1 MLKYLK
7 QLAGESAIYGL
18 SSILTRFITIFL
30 VPIYTKVFSPAD
42 YGHISLVLA
51 TFALLSLFIVLGLD
65 SAAAI
70 FYYDLEDEASKRKP
84 IANWFW
90 AQLILSTFI
99 TLLISILSKPISV
112 LLFDSEQ
119 YWFILIIAASNLV
132 FSTFNTILINWLR
145 LRRKPVQTMAF
156 SLVSSLLTIVLNIY
170 FVVYLK
176 VGIIGVFYSSACS
189 SLIFAFVAALLMRE
203 WLLPKHFE
211 MQLLKRMLTFS
222 LPLVPAALA
231 YWISNSSASYFLNY
245 TMTKEDVGLFQIG
258 SSLASGM
265 LLFTGAFQMALGPF
279 VFSLTKNENAKELYA
294 NILLGYIIFT
304 SFLFLALSSFSL
316 EILIILTREA
326 YYSARYVGSI
336 LALNFI
342 FLGLNY
348 IGSIGL
354 NLAKD
359 NKPYMYAVFIAAVV
373 NVILFFLLIPVW
385 GKEGAALSMTISTFL
400 SSCYIF
406 HSSQKKYFIPYSF
419 KFSALI
425 LCFAIFLALFL
436 NTLHA
441 SNILL
446 LIFIKVTFV
455 MAYIIIM
462 FLCIKRYILK
472 KPLLPLL
479 KLS

>member
-30 VPIYTKVFSPAD
+30 VPIYTRVFSPAD
-42 YGHISLVLA
+42 YGHISLVLT
-51 TFALLSLFIVLGLD
+51 TFALLSLMVVLGLD

-70 FYYDLEDEASKRKP
+70 FYYDVEEEVHKKKP

-90 AQLILSTFI
+90 TQLFSSSLI
-99 TLLISILSKPISV
+99 TVLISIFSKPLSF
-112 LLFDSEQ
+112 LLFNTSQ
-119 YWFILIIAASNLV
+119 YWLVLIIAAVNLI

-145 LRRKPVQTMAF
+145 LKRKPIHTMVF
-156 SLVSSLLTIVLNIY
+156 SLTSSLLTISLNIF

-176 VGIIGVFYSSACS
+176 AGIIGVFYAAACS
-189 SLIFAFVAALLMRE
+189 SLIFSIVSILLMRE
-203 WLLPKHFE
+203 WLWPTHFE
-211 MQLLKRMLTFS
+211 WELLTKMLQFS

-245 TMTKEDVGLFQIG
+245 TLTKEDVGLFQIG
-258 SSLASGM
+258 ASLASGM

-279 VFSLTKNENAKELYA
+279 VFSLSKNENSKELYA
-294 NILLGYIIFT
+294 NILLGYIIIT
-304 SFLFLALSSFSL
+304 SFLFLALSSFSF
-316 EILIILTREA
+316 EILIILTREV

-359 NKPYMYAVFIAAVV
+359 NKPYMYAVFIAAGI
-373 NVILFFLLIPVW
+373 NVILFYVLIPVW
-385 GKEGAALSMTISTFL
+385 GKEGAALSMTLSTFI
-400 SSCYIF
+400 SSGYIF
-406 HSSQKKYFIPYSF
+406 YASQKRYPIPYSF
-419 KFSALI
+419 KSCTII
-425 LCFAIFLALFL
+425 LCFAILLALFL
-436 NTLHA
+436 NTLT
-441 SNILL
+441 SDNLLFMILVKGSC
-446 LIFIKVTFV
+446 LI
-455 MAYIIIM
+455 AYILVM